1 MVARANRALV
11 ALVEARLPE
20 RFWPSEDTWRIAA
33 TAMVARMAGMLD
45 SITALLGTRRQ
56 SDALILIRVL
66 YEHVVVFCW
75 MLIDPE
81 ERVIEWAS
89 NATRRRRTL
98 HFDAA
103 DFGIEVMAE
112 EELAEAEGA
121 RLHARLGELADEVD
135 DFWPARVR
143 GLRQHAPEGPR
154 NLLAFR
160 GLYVGLYRVASRT
173 VHAQADSV
181 DPCAEVRG
189 RVRRVFL
196 EEDDTV
202 AWSGWATPLF
212 GMALVVCHYRLG
224 WPDEQEVRRI
234 NDELTRLE

>member
-1 MVARANRALV
+1 
-11 ALVEARLPE
+11 
-20 RFWPSEDTWRIAA
+20 
-33 TAMVARMAGMLD
+33 MAGMLD

-121 RLHARLGELADEVD
+121 QLHARLGELAHEVD

-160 GLYVGLYRVASRT
+160 GLYVGLYRSRAAPST
-173 VHAQADSV
+173 RSRQRRSLR
-181 DPCAEVRG
+181 RG
-189 RVRRVFL
+189 ARPRARVFL

-212 GMALVVCHYRLG
+212 GTALVVCHYRLG